1 MVARRTETI
10 ARESLSELLMSPG
23 VKSFLQRWLITTL
36 GVLAAANFVNGVHAD
51 NLVSLLG
58 ASLLLGILNAVL
70 RPILMFLSLPLLIL
84 TLGLFTLVINAV
96 LLYFVSDLVKGF
108 HVVDFWSAFKGGLVI
123 SIVSI
128 VANMMFGKKQAR
140 IEVRKTSPPP
150 PPPPPSKIDTGS
162 GPIIDV

>member
-1 MVARRTETI
+1 
-10 ARESLSELLMSPG
+10 MSPA
-23 VKSFLQRWLITTL
+23 VKEFLQRWLVTTL
-36 GVLAAANFVNGVHAD
+36 GVLAAANIIHGVRAD
-51 NLVSLLG
+51 DMVSLLG
-58 ASLLLGILNAVL
+58 ASLLLGVFNAVL
-70 RPILMFLSLPLLIL
+70 RPVLMFLSLPLLIL

-128 VANMMFGKKQAR
+128 IASMLFGKKEAR
-140 IEVRKTSPPP
+140 IQVRKTTSA
-150 PPPPPSKIDTGS
+150 PPPSKTDTGS

>member
-1 MVARRTETI
+1 
-10 ARESLSELLMSPG
+10 MSPA
-23 VKSFLQRWLITTL
+23 VKEFLQRWLVTTL
-36 GVLAAANFVNGVHAD
+36 GVLAAANIINGVRAD
-51 NLVSLLG
+51 NMISLLG
-58 ASLLLGILNAVL
+58 ASLLLGVFNAVL
-70 RPILMFLSLPLLIL
+70 RPVLMFLSLPLLIL

-128 VANMMFGKKQAR
+128 IASMLFGKKEAR
-140 IEVRKTSPPP
+140 IQVRKTTST
-150 PPPPPSKIDTGS
+150 PPPSKTDTGS

>member
-1 MVARRTETI
+1 
-10 ARESLSELLMSPG
+10 MSPA
-23 VKSFLQRWLITTL
+23 VKEFLQRWLVTTL
-36 GVLAAANFVNGVHAD
+36 GVLAAANIINGVRAD
-51 NLVSLLG
+51 NMVSLLG
-58 ASLLLGILNAVL
+58 ASLLLGVFNAVL
-70 RPILMFLSLPLLIL
+70 RPVLMFLSLPLLIL

-128 VANMMFGKKQAR
+128 IASMLFGKKEAR
-140 IEVRKTSPPP
+140 IQVRKTTSA
-150 PPPPPSKIDTGS
+150 PPPSKTDTGS

>member
-1 MVARRTETI
+1 
-10 ARESLSELLMSPG
+10 MSPA
-23 VKSFLQRWLITTL
+23 VKSFLQRWLVTTL
-36 GVLAAANFVNGVHAD
+36 GVLVAANIVNGVRAE

-58 ASLLLGILNAVL
+58 ASLLLGIFNAIL

-84 TLGLFTLVINAV
+84 TLGLFALVINAV

-108 HVVDFWSAFKGGLVI
+108 HVVDFWSAFKGGLVV

-128 VANMMFGKKQAR
+128 FANLLFGKKEAR
-140 IEVRKTSPPP
+140 IQVRKTATA
-150 PPPPPSKIDTGS
+150 PPPSKTDTGS

>member
-1 MVARRTETI
+1 
-10 ARESLSELLMSPG
+10 MSPA
-23 VKSFLQRWLITTL
+23 VKEFLQRWLVTTL
-36 GVLAAANFVNGVHAD
+36 GVLAAANIINGVRAD
-51 NLVSLLG
+51 DIVSLLG
-58 ASLLLGILNAVL
+58 ASLLLGVFNAVL
-70 RPILMFLSLPLLIL
+70 RPVLMFLSLPLLIL

-128 VANMMFGKKQAR
+128 IASMLFGKKEAR
-140 IEVRKTSPPP
+140 IQVRKRTSTL
-150 PPPPPSKIDTGS
+150 PPSKTDTGS